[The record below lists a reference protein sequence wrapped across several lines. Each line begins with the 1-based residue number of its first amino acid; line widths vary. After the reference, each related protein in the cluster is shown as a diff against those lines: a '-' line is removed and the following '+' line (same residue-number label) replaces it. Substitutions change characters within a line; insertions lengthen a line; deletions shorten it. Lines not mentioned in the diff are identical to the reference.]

1 LFQENAHGYFH
12 SDAFIFGVMGWAF
25 STHAN
30 FRITNLTREFESLTR
45 KVQILEGGQERQSE
59 SVE

>member
-1 LFQENAHGYFH
+1 MHMDILTLM
-12 SDAFIFGVMGWAF
+12 AFIFGVMGWAF

-45 KVQILEGGQERQSE
+45 KV
-59 SVE
+59 

>member
-1 LFQENAHGYFH
+1 MDILTLM
-12 SDAFIFGVMGWAF
+12 AFIFGVMGWAF

-45 KVQILEGGQERQSE
+45 KV
-59 SVE
+59 